1 MNIKDNY
8 LTPEEFDKIQT
19 LIIGSEFPWFWNDR
33 IVYEDDIDNFQFIH
47 LFYLDFISQSPFIKI
62 LNPIIEKLNPMS
74 LYRIKANLLTRTPNI
89 VEYPFHVD
97 QQQLPEEKQKQ
108 MTTSIFYVNTNN
120 GYTKFLDGTIVESV
134 KNRMITFPANTKH
147 TGTSCTDEKR
157 RVVINFNYFSNRKL

>member
-19 LIIGSEFPWFWNDR
+19 LIIGSEFPWFFNDR

-62 LNPIIEKLNPMS
+62 LNPIIEKLNPIS

-89 VEYPFHVD
+89 IENTFHSD
-97 QQQLPEEKQKQ
+97 LQNILPKEK
-108 MTTSIFYVNTNN
+108 
-120 GYTKFLDGTIVESV
+120 
-134 KNRMITFPANTKH
+134 
-147 TGTSCTDEKR
+147 
-157 RVVINFNYFSNRKL
+157 